1 MLPVASGGGTIALM
15 AEQRQSRKRRIPKLS
30 DKPEP
35 GLGRYYASYR
45 DPAGKPRRK
54 RFSKDRTESELAYHR
69 WVVENYDQ
77 AAVIIAPDGDLG
89 KGSIN
94 QSLPA
99 IANAY
104 IQHEKRRVRPEG
116 ARRAKGTISLR
127 VFDDNR
133 RQVISIL
140 QWCKRR
146 YATRLG
152 RTPFDQL
159 VTATDYESMMLSFV
173 TRLSDSQ
180 VNKHRQRF
188 WEIVRFGRRD
198 PFGIGLPFGS
208 EDVRKFGGTELRKRR
223 SIPTVKM
230 IQEILKTATARERLW
245 IWMGLGLGFGND
257 DLARA
262 RVVHFDADSYDMR
275 RGKTGFPRYGVMRP
289 FVWLHLREYLKSN
302 PRAAEELLFVT
313 KTGRPLVWVTAKSK
327 DEMVNGTSTR
337 GPAKTPF
344 KRCDSMAQA
353 WRKLK
358 MRAGVEDWR
367 EGFYVWRHLGA
378 TAYASMSG
386 TGIAQLRTYL
396 GHGKSNAA
404 DEYLKPLTP
413 ETKQV
418 VEWINQML
426 DSDDL
431 DAWKNKPKN
440 RSVKE
445 LP

>member
-1 MLPVASGGGTIALM
+1 MRDTTMATM
-15 AEQRQSRKRRIPKLS
+15 AERGQQRKRRIPKLS
-30 DKPEP
+30 SKPEP
-35 GLGRYYASYR
+35 GTGRYYASYR
-45 DPAGKPRRK
+45 DPAGKPRRQ
-54 RFSKDRTESELAYHR
+54 RFSNDRAESELAYHR

-77 AAVIIAPDGDLG
+77 SAAIIAPAGNIG
-89 KGSIN
+89 KGNIN

-104 IQHEKRRVRPEG
+104 IQHEKQRVRTDG

-133 RQVISIL
+133 RQVVSIL
-140 QWCKRR
+140 QWCKQR
-146 YATRLG
+146 YAARLG
-152 RTPFDQL
+152 RTPLDQL

-180 VNKHRQRF
+180 INKHRQRF
-188 WEIVRFGRRD
+188 WEIVRFARRA
-198 PFGIGLPFGS
+198 PYGIRLPFGH
-208 EDVRKFGGTELRKRR
+208 EDVRKFGGTELRKSR

-230 IQEILKTATARERLW
+230 IQGILKAATPRERLW

-257 DLARA
+257 DLSRA
-262 RVVHFDADSYDMR
+262 RVAHFDADSYDMR
-275 RGKTGFPRYGVMRP
+275 RGKTGFARYGVMRP
-289 FVWLHLREYLKSN
+289 LVWLHLRDYLKDN
-302 PRAAEELLFVT
+302 PREADELLFVT
-313 KTGRPLVWVTAKSK
+313 RNGRPLVWVTAKSK

-378 TAYASMSG
+378 TAYASLPG

-418 VEWINQML
+418 VEWINLML

-431 DAWKNKPKN
+431 NAWKKKANKE
-440 RSVKE
+440 SVKE

>member
-1 MLPVASGGGTIALM
+1 M
-15 AEQRQSRKRRIPKLS
+15 AEQRQSQSRKRRIPKLS
-30 DKPEP
+30 NKPEP

-45 DPAGKPRRK
+45 DATGKARRK

-77 AAVIIAPDGDLG
+77 AATIISSDDDLG
-89 KGSIN
+89 KGNVN
-94 QSLPA
+94 QSLPV

-104 IQHEKRRVRPEG
+104 IQHEKRRVRPDD

-133 RQVISIL
+133 RQVANL
-140 QWCKRR
+140 LRWCKQR
-146 YATRLG
+146 YGPRLG

-188 WEIVRFGRRD
+188 WEIVRFARRE
-198 PFGIGLPFGS
+198 PFGIRLPFGP
-208 EDVRKFGGTELRKRR
+208 EDVRKFGGTELRKTR

-230 IQEILKTATARERLW
+230 IQEILATANARERLW

-262 RVVHFDADSYDMR
+262 KVGHFDAESYDMR

-289 FVWLHLREYLKSN
+289 LVWLHLCEYLKDN
-302 PRAAEELLFVT
+302 PKEADELLFAT
-313 KTGRPLVWVTAKSK
+313 RNGKPLVWVAAKSK

-344 KRCDSMAQA
+344 KRCDSVAQA
-353 WRKLK
+353 WWKLK
-358 MRAGVEDWR
+358 IRAGVENWR

-378 TAYASMSG
+378 TAHASMPG

-396 GHGKSNAA
+396 GHGKSDAA

-418 VEWINQML
+418 VEWINRML
-426 DSDDL
+426 DSDNL
-431 DAWKNKPKN
+431 DAWKKKTK
-440 RSVKE
+440 SVEK